1 MKKRQYYSPDV
12 KTIGIQTAD
21 VLTASTDPSE
31 SDIYGSNDWTNQG
44 GIV

>member
-12 KTIGIQTAD
+12 KTTGIQTTD
-21 VLTASTDPSE
+21 VLTASDPSE
-31 SDIYGSNDWTNQG
+31 SDIYGSSDWANEG